1 MSNANG
7 NLIGNAR
14 KPGRLDWV
22 GVRSKSGGRNGCS
35 AAAAAAQRSMDT
47 SGENSKNESS
57 HGSKLKVR
65 KASPLRFL

>member
-7 NLIGNAR
+7 NVNTR

-22 GVRSKSGGRNGCS
+22 GGVRSKSGGRSGSS
-35 AAAAAAQRSMDT
+35 AATAVAQRSMDT
-47 SGENSKNESS
+47 SGENCKSDNN

-65 KASPLRFL
+65 KVSPLRFL